1 MPPKDDAPAGTDRLA
16 LQLIDAEATRAALSF
31 ERLIPCLRDA
41 FAAGCT
47 VPLRGQHPIENEG
60 APTATLL
67 LMPAWTHGGFLG
79 IKIVSVFPGN
89 SARGE
94 PAVTSLYLLSSAATG
109 KQLAL
114 IDGNE
119 LTARRTAAASALAA
133 SYLARE
139 DARSLLIVGAG
150 HIAKLLAP
158 AYRAIRPIE
167 RVRIW
172 NVRHE
177 KAERLAKTLRVQGFD
192 ASAASGIEAAVAE
205 ADIVSCATLA
215 MNPLVRGEWL
225 KPGTHLDL
233 IGGFT
238 PEMRETDDVA
248 LQKASVFID
257 TPAALVEAGDLTQA
271 IDAGRFAATRVRG
284 DLEALCRENKAGRT
298 SRDEITLFKS
308 VGSAL
313 EDLAAAVLV
322 FRAGNSRKETRR
334 ATDSALE

>member
-1 MPPKDDAPAGTDRLA
+1 MPPKDDASAGNGRPA

-31 ERLIPCLRDA
+31 EHLIPCLRDA

-47 VPLRGQHPIENEG
+47 VPLRSQHVVENEG
-60 APTATLL
+60 EPTATLL
-67 LMPAWTHGGFLG
+67 LMPAWTRGGFLG

-94 PAVTSLYLLSSAATG
+94 PAVTSLYLLSNAVTG
-109 KQLAL
+109 RQLAL

-150 HIAKLLAP
+150 HIAQLLAP
-158 AYRAIRPIE
+158 AYRAVRPIE
-167 RVRIW
+167 RVRVW

-177 KAERLAKTLRVQGFD
+177 NAEKLARTLRGQGFD
-192 ASAASGIEAAVAE
+192 AGPVDRIETAVAE

-233 IGGFT
+233 IGGFR
-238 PEMRETDDVA
+238 PDMRETDDVA
-248 LQKASVFID
+248 LQRASVFID

-271 IDAGRFAATRVRG
+271 IAAGTFAATSVRG
-284 DLEALCRENKAGRT
+284 NLDALCSGHNAGRT

-322 FRAGNSRKETRR
+322 FRVEKSRQKDGT
-334 ATDSALE
+334 SV